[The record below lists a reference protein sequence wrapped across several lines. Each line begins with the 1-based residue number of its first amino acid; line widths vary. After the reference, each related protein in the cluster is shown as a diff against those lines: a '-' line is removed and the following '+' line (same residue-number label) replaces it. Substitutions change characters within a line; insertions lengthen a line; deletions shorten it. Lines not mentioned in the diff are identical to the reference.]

1 MKNKGIWFAVGAYI
15 IWGLFPIYWKQL
27 SSVPA
32 LQLLG
37 HRIVWSFL
45 FLIAAVFISKQFNT
59 FRVEAANKRVLG
71 VYTIA
76 ALLIGVNWLTY
87 VWAVNAGYIVE
98 TSLGYYINPLLSVLL
113 GVIFLRERL
122 RPLQWLP
129 VGLAALGVAY
139 LTLVYGRPPW
149 IALALA
155 FTFGLYGL
163 VKKIA
168 PLGSLHGLT
177 LETGI
182 LFIPALLFLTY
193 LGITGKGAFL
203 GGSPKTDTLLV
214 GAGIVTAVPLLFFA
228 SAARRI
234 PLVMIG
240 LMQFIAPT
248 IQFMIGV
255 FIYDEPFSQNQLI
268 GFSIVWLA
276 LIVFWIEG
284 YMANRKSIPAPIPEL
299 GEG

>member
-1 MKNKGIWFAVGAYI
+1 MKNKGIWFAAGAYI

-27 SSVPA
+27 SSVPV

-45 FLIAAVFISKQFNT
+45 FLIAAVFFTKQFNT
-59 FRVEAANKRVLG
+59 FRVEAASKRVVG
-71 VYTIA
+71 VYSIA

-182 LFIPALLFLTY
+182 LFIPALIFLTY

-203 GGSPKTDTLLV
+203 GGSPKTDILLV
-214 GAGIVTAVPLLFFA
+214 GAGMVTAVPLLFFA

-255 FIYDEPFSQNQLI
+255 FIYEEPFSQDQLF

-284 YMANRKSIPAPIPEL
+284 YMANRKNIPAPIPEL

>member
-1 MKNKGIWFAVGAYI
+1 MKNKGIWYAVGAYF

-27 SSVPA
+27 HNVPA

-45 FLIAAVFISKQFNT
+45 LLIGVVFVTRQWQS
-59 FRVEAANKRVLG
+59 FRTESGNRRVLG
-71 VYTIA
+71 VYSIA

-98 TSLGYYINPLLSVLL
+98 TSLGYFVNPLLSVLL

-129 VGLAALGVAY
+129 VILAALGVAY
-139 LTLVYGRPPW
+139 LTAIYGRLPW
-149 IALALA
+149 IALTLA

-168 PLGSLHGLT
+168 PLGSLYGLT

-182 LFIPALLFLTY
+182 LFLLALMY
-193 LGITGKGAFL
+193 LIFIGVTGAGAFL
-203 GGSPKTDTLLV
+203 NDGIRTDVLLI
-214 GAGIVTAVPLLFFA
+214 GAGVVTAVPLLLFA
-228 SAARRI
+228 SAAKRI
-234 PLVMIG
+234 PLTMIG
-240 LMQFIAPT
+240 IIQFIAPT
-248 IQFMIGV
+248 IQFMLGV
-255 FIYDEPFSQNQLI
+255 LVYKEPFNHEQLI
-268 GFSIVWLA
+268 GYSIVWLA
-276 LIVFWIEG
+276 LIIFWLEG
-284 YMANRKSIPAPIPEL
+284 FYASRMTSPEPIPEM